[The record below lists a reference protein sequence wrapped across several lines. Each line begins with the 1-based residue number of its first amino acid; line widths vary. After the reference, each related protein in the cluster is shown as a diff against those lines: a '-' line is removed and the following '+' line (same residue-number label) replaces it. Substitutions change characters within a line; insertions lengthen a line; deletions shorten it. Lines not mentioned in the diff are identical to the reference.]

1 MSKVSIGAKEFAR
14 LYSTSE
20 IKIAKRIRQK
30 NIKDKLSWE
39 KRLILSKRIFSLIC
53 FDSSISWVKSKLKQ
67 NIKNWR
73 MKIVLKFM
81 VQSVHKLMKWY
92 K

>member
-14 LYSTSE
+14 LYSTWE

-39 KRLILSKRIFSLIC
+39 K
-53 FDSSISWVKSKLKQ
+53 D
-67 NIKNWR
+67 
-73 MKIVLKFM
+73 
-81 VQSVHKLMKWY
+81 
-92 K
+92 

>member
-14 LYSTSE
+14 LYSTWE

-67 NIKNWR
+67 NIKNWK